1 MNALIKSLESNLELV
16 TEMAQNQVIEIIK
29 LKEEIA
35 KLQAANDKLNRELQY
50 EVHMKETYRA
60 EFVKNNLKHTEE

>member
-1 MNALIKSLESNLELV
+1 MKTLNIETTN
-16 TEMAQNQVIEIIK
+16 NNGIEINK